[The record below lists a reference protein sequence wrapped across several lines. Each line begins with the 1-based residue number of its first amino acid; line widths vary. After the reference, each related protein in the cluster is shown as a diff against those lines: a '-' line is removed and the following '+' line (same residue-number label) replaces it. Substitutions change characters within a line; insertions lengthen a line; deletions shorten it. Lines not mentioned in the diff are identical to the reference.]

1 MNDPEKLRKAILKR
15 LADVVHPETGVDVLR
30 MGLIEDLQVDEQ
42 GCVRYTFHPT
52 LPLCPLAAPLAVEIR
67 RAVRDTPGVTSQT
80 IQVEGCARSEELTEL
95 LHELDTQRQES
106 HGGYSHNVWWY
117 CA

>member
-1 MNDPEKLRKAILKR
+1 MTDPEKLREAILKR

-42 GCVRYTFHPT
+42 GCVSYTFRPT

-67 RAVRDTPGVTSQT
+67 RAVRDTPGVTSQS
-80 IQVEGCARSEELTEL
+80 IQVEGCARSKELTEL
-95 LHELDTQRQES
+95 LHELDAQRHES
-106 HGGYSHNVWWY
+106 RQGYSHNVWWY
-117 CA
+117 YA